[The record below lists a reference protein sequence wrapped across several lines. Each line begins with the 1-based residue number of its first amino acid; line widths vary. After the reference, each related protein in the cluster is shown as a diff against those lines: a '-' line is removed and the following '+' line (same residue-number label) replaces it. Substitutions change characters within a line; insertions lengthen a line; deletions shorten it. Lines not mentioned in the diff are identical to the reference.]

1 MSTKVILVGV
11 GGQGTITTARIL
23 INGLME
29 KGYDVKMSEIHGM
42 AQRGGSV
49 STHVIWG
56 DKVNSP
62 VVGLGEADILVA
74 AEKMEAVR
82 YAEFLKPD
90 GIAIVNDH
98 RTESSTSAA
107 GLEEYPEG
115 TLEAMEENFTT
126 YSVKAGEIA
135 EELGNA
141 KVMNVVLFGAM
152 VNYLGLEGIDWKKV
166 VASVVPEKLVDL
178 NIKAFEMGQEAA
190 K

>member
-1 MSTKVILVGV
+1 
-11 GGQGTITTARIL
+11 
-23 INGLME
+23 
-29 KGYDVKMSEIHGM
+29 
-42 AQRGGSV
+42 
-49 STHVIWG
+49 
-56 DKVNSP
+56 
-62 VVGLGEADILVA
+62 
-74 AEKMEAVR
+74 MEAVR

-166 VASVVPEKLVDL
+166 VAGVVPEKLVDL